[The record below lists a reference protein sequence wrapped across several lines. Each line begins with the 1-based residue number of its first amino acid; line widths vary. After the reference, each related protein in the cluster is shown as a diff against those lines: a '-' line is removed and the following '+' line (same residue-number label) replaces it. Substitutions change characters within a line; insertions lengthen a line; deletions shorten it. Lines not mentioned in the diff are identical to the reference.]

1 MNSVIDQAKF
11 LDDVKE
17 YWPDVESCIDLN
29 TGQAIG
35 SEVVIVSDDMK
46 DLLKQTVNIR
56 QANKTTESVGV
67 VQSKGFAMVN

>member
-1 MNSVIDQAKF
+1 
-11 LDDVKE
+11 
-17 YWPDVESCIDLN
+17 
-29 TGQAIG
+29 
-35 SEVVIVSDDMK
+35 MK

>member
-17 YWPDVESCIDLN
+17 FWPDVESCIDLS
-29 TGQAIG
+29 TGQSIG
-35 SEVVIVSDDMK
+35 SEIVIVSDDMK